1 MSGHVALVTRYDT
14 SGSATRRLPAGAVW
28 KMCQVERFSSSA
40 RLSHTSCLRECDRL
54 KEMFD
59 EAALTW
65 ENFRARVEESVV
77 SPDLCQCLVI
87 IQSAAFAHLKIDG

>member
-1 MSGHVALVTRYDT
+1 MTR
-14 SGSATRRLPAGAVW
+14 AARRLVGCLLELFG
-28 KMCQVERFSSSA
+28 KCVERFSSSA